1 MSSPFQSPLDT
12 QPDSLFRPATFDDF
26 VGQKTLIR
34 NLDVFIQAARTR
46 GDSLDHVL
54 LSGPPGL
61 GKTTLA
67 HLIAHQMHHTIRTTA
82 APLITKPGDLA
93 ALLTNLKKGDILFID
108 EIHRLPIAVEEILYS
123 AMEDRKLDILTGQG
137 VHARTLQLKLAP
149 FTLVGATTRAGLL
162 SAPLRDRFGIILNL
176 QFYSEKEI
184 EGVLWNA
191 AKKMDLQMDEQSG
204 ALLSKNAR
212 GTPRIAL
219 RLLRRIRDFTC
230 GKFLTFTQAIH
241 ALDSMGIQDGLDQLD
256 QRYLH
261 TLDTLFSGGP
271 AGLET
276 LSAALYE
283 TKETLEEMTEPYLLE
298 QGYIQ
303 RTPRGRK
310 MTAKG
315 HLWLVKH
322 PFKNN

>member
-1 MSSPFQSPLDT
+1 MAS
-12 QPDSLFRPATFDDF
+12 SLFIPVETLRPESFDDF
-26 VGQKTLIR
+26 VGQTALVR
-34 NLDVFIQAARTR
+34 NLDIFIQAACQR

-67 HLIAHQMHHTIRTTA
+67 HLIARQMGRPLRTTA
-82 APLITKPGDLA
+82 APLITKAGDLA
-93 ALLTNLKKGDILFID
+93 ALLTNLKPGEIFFID

-137 VHARTLQLKLAP
+137 PHARTLQLKLPA

-162 SAPLRDRFGIILNL
+162 SGPLRDRFGIIFTL
-176 QFYSEKEI
+176 QFYDQKEI
-184 EGVLWNA
+184 QGVLMKA
-191 AKKMDLQMDEQSG
+191 AKKMGLEMEDRAA
-204 ALLSKNAR
+204 ALLSYNAR
-212 GTPRIAL
+212 GTPRVAL
-219 RLLRRIRDFTC
+219 RLLRRARDFISDSC
-230 GKFLTFTQAIH
+230 LKFEDATH
-241 ALDSMGIQDGLDQLD
+241 ALASLNIQDGLDQLD
-256 QRYLH
+256 QRYLKV
-261 TLDTLFSGGP
+261 LANLFSGGP

-283 TKETLEEMTEPYLLE
+283 TKDTLEEMIEPYLLE

-310 MTAKG
+310 LTPKG
-315 HLWLVKH
+315 SLWVETKQR
-322 PFKNN
+322 P